1 MSTPTGYRPDPYRTG
16 YDTDPS
22 AAGHRPDPYA
32 AHRPARRRPAPVPR
46 SLAGCAA
53 VADALAALR
62 AGARGPAA
70 TPRWA
75 AALLGDDPRALRAVA
90 SLLRPACAAHGPVR
104 PGGLALDLPARL
116 LAEGFG
122 AGRIVRF
129 EDVDFPA
136 GLTHEPS
143 RRFLREVGLPE
154 DGPRFRLDTDVPLP
168 TLAELHA
175 LTDDPDAFADD
186 PDAYADAP
194 DTPPIPGTDHLIHLG
209 GLADGDR
216 LLLDGASG
224 AVRCLAADAARPF
237 TADLSTLALAL
248 WLAHRASAGGGE
260 AGTGDPARAQAPAAA
275 PRREARPRV
284 PGPRVP
290 GPRGTDAR
298 AAAPA
303 PAGAAGR
310 RWTPSRAPRPG
321 GRPASVPRPR
331 TGRRTEAVTGFEPVS
346 LALQASP

>member
-175 LTDDPDAFADD
+175 LTDDPDA
-186 PDAYADAP
+186 YADAP

-209 GLADGDR
+209 RLPDDGR
-216 LLLDGASG
+216 LLLDGTTG
-224 AVRCLAADAARPF
+224 TVLHLTTTAARPL
-237 TADLSTLALAL
+237 TTDLSTLALTL
-248 WLAHRASAGGGE
+248 WLTHRSR
-260 AGTGDPARAQAPAAA
+260 TGPGKAEPLRADGYRNPARTEAPAAA
-275 PRREARPRV
+275 PSRETR
-284 PGPRVP
+284 PRVP
-290 GPRGTDAR
+290 GPRGTT
-298 AAAPA
+298 PA
-303 PAGAAGR
+303 PPGPASR
-310 RWTPSRAPRPG
+310 RWTPPRTPPPTC
-321 GRPASVPRPR
+321 RPASPTRSSTT
-331 TGRRTEAVTGFEPVS
+331 TGTCPYGVRIRRVGEVHQGRVA
-346 LALQASP
+346 